1 MASHIDPLFLPLG
14 NSGARLFGMS
24 AEERARRIATNI
36 GMDIADAPQ
45 ADRPVLAAAMNHAW
59 DPAWLKALRG
69 RPATVLVYRGRP
81 VLAHIPAGE
90 KQSSTLE
97 SVKAGAVPSGYE
109 VLDAET
115 AELSYAEL
123 RKRERPFVLSIDP
136 ADPEP
141 VERALYDA
149 AY

>member
-1 MASHIDPLFLPLG
+1 MVEPASCV
-14 NSGARLFGMS
+14 NV
-24 AEERARRIATNI
+24 E
-36 GMDIADAPQ
+36 
-45 ADRPVLAAAMNHAW
+45 
-59 DPAWLKALRG
+59 
-69 RPATVLVYRGRP
+69 
-81 VLAHIPAGE
+81 LAHIPAGE
-90 KQSSTLE
+90 DQSKTVAG
-97 SVKAGAVPSGYE
+97 VKAGAVPASYE

-123 RKRERPFVLSIDP
+123 RKRERPFVLPIDP